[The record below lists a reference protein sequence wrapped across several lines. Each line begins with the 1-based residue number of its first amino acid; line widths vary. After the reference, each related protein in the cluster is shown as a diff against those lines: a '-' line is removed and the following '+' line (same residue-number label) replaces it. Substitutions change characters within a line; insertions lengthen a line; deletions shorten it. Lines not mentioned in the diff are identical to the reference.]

1 MYNTDV
7 WRKGGKKN
15 RNLYAFFC
23 LCLLI
28 LPFSLQAQE
37 EAPFDSLLRLR
48 LDSTIKSEFWRQDI
62 IGMAVGIVYE
72 GQIAFLGAYGYS
84 DREKAVHV
92 SLDSEFRWASMAKS
106 LTAISALKLQEMGL
120 LDLESPVKRIVP
132 IWPDSS
138 VRIRHLLTNR
148 SGIGHYDELD
158 RVFPQWK
165 KNLKDF
171 YPESSTWSAENAVRT
186 FKDAPLIFYPDSSY
200 KYSTFGFVLA
210 GAALENIG
218 KGNLGVGYLG
228 IVDQFV
234 VRPLGL
240 TSLKPDYLWGEN
252 PKEVQGYYRDR
263 IGDIRVRT
271 DDDVS
276 WKIPGGGYQSN
287 IIDLSKYVKSLIF
300 RDLLQPGSYEK
311 MWTRQVEWDY
321 GMGFEVKGAGQNLC
335 IAHSGSQNKT
345 RTVFVCYPNL
355 GLGVAV
361 MCNTEWASPR
371 SVADAVLQ
379 NLLPAENPAA
389 ATSTGGN
396 RP

>member
-1 MYNTDV
+1 MYNWNKRCTAA
-7 WRKGGKKN
+7 KKKRGLN
-15 RNLYAFFC
+15 AFFC
-23 LCLLI
+23 GCLVI
-28 LPFSLQAQE
+28 FPFFLQAQE
-37 EAPFDSLLRLR
+37 EAPLDSLLRLR

-72 GQIAFLGAYGYS
+72 GQIAFLGTYGYS
-84 DREKAVHV
+84 DREKAVPV
-92 SLDSEFRWASMAKS
+92 SQESEFRWASMAKS

-120 LDLESPVKRIVP
+120 LDLESPVKGIVP
-132 IWPDSS
+132 IWPDST
-138 VRIRHLLTNR
+138 VRMRHLLANR

-171 YPESSTWSAENAVRT
+171 YPENSTWSAENAVRA
-186 FKDAPLIFYPDSSY
+186 FKDAPLIFSPDSSY
-200 KYSTFGFVLA
+200 KYSTFGFVVA
-210 GAALENIG
+210 GAALEYVG
-218 KGNLGVGYLG
+218 KKSVGLGYLG
-228 IVDQFV
+228 LVDQYIA
-234 VRPLGL
+234 RPLGL
-240 TSLKPDYLWGEN
+240 NSLKPDYLWDDN
-252 PKEVQGYYRDR
+252 PRKVKGYFRDR
-263 IGDIRVRT
+263 IGDIRLRT

-379 NLLPAENPAA
+379 SLLPVEDPAA
-389 ATSTGGN
+389 GTSSGGN